1 MRKEVN
7 EIIIASLNRTIV
19 IRKFKNRL
27 GRVFRKSNQGLVNK
41 IKKLRNIVNNS
52 HDFNNT
58 TFTLIKDLQ
67 GRFAKAL
74 NKLKRV

>member
-1 MRKEVN
+1 VRKEVN